1 MKAAIET
8 HEGKTRVVLE
18 TRSGLLTIMDVE
30 CARDLSHQLSRA
42 AAIAEAQNRARAKE
56 PVTS

>member
-1 MKAAIET
+1 MKAEPS
-8 HEGKTRVVLE
+8 VVNGF
-18 TRSGLLTIMDVE
+18 GLVTVRAEARTEYLSVVE
-30 CARDLSHQLSRA
+30 ARDLSHQLSRA